1 MISSFL
7 DNNYTF
13 SLMIP
18 IWYIIIFVLVFTKA
32 HYDKAIAKL
41 VSIIV
46 SIIILAIVCSLY
58 MFNFS
63 ETYIMNWI
71 FKPIVPFILMLYL
84 PMERKLIEGLDK
96 KDKFRFSISIIIGLA
111 IMLIPGS
118 RWYTLLISNIE
129 HREVI
134 ISEALVYF
142 CGVITIFLNK
152 YAINKISKIKK
163 WDIRLNNR

>member
-1 MISSFL
+1 
-7 DNNYTF
+7 
-13 SLMIP
+13 
-18 IWYIIIFVLVFTKA
+18 
-32 HYDKAIAKL
+32 
-41 VSIIV
+41 
-46 SIIILAIVCSLY
+46 
-58 MFNFS
+58 
-63 ETYIMNWI
+63 
-71 FKPIVPFILMLYL
+71 MLYL
-84 PMERKLIEGLDK
+84 PMERKSIEGLDK
-96 KDKFRFSISIIIGLA
+96 KDKFRFSISIIIGLT
-111 IMLIPGS
+111 IIPGS

>member
-18 IWYIIIFVLVFTKA
+18 SWYIIMFVLFFTKTY
-32 HYDKAIAKL
+32 YDKHVVKL
-41 VSIIV
+41 VSIII
-46 SIIILAIVCSLY
+46 SIIILAIVCLLY
-58 MFNFS
+58 IFNFS

-71 FKPIVPFILMLYL
+71 FKPIVPLILMLYL
-84 PMERKLIEGLDK
+84 PIDIRSIENIDK
-96 KDKFRFSISIIIGLA
+96 KDTLRFFVNIMIGLA
-111 IMLIPGS
+111 IMFIPGS
-118 RWYTLLISNIE
+118 KWYTVLISNIE
-129 HREVI
+129 YKEFI

-152 YAINKISKIKK
+152 YTINKILKIKK
-163 WDIRLNNR
+163 WDMILNN